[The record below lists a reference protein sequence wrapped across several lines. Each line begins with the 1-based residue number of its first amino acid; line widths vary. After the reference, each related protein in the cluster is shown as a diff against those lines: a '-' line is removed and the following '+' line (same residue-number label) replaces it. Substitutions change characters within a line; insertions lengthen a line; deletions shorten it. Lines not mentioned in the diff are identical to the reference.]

1 MSRYNSIILVF
12 IIIIIL
18 FFLQL
23 DKLIERTEQ
32 EYNLSNMPTDL
43 SQAEN
48 MLEDHKRKRQEVSSL
63 INYTADEGEKIVV
76 RVRQTVSGKLTVG
89 PIL

>member
-1 MSRYNSIILVF
+1 
-12 IIIIIL
+12 
-18 FFLQL
+18 
-23 DKLIERTEQ
+23 
-32 EYNLSNMPTDL
+32 MPTDL